1 MITARPPSGG
11 GCRTTSRSALS
22 SRTLGTYR
30 PQSARPIRTVVYVP
44 GANCGLTR
52 GDGGLCDSLGGP
64 GSGSGAQEPVL
75 SGSGAQEPVLGV
87 VRPAGLAHVHAG
99 YGPVAGA
106 A

>member
-1 MITARPPSGG
+1 MARQVRNAALGPVFHDPGEISVTG

-87 VRPAGLAHVHAG
+87 VRPA
-99 YGPVAGA
+99 
-106 A
+106 